1 MKKIMVIA
9 AMAVSVSAAA
19 QDTYQSAQIAG
30 DDLNGTARY
39 VGMGGA
45 MEALGADI
53 STMGTN
59 PAGIGLFRKS
69 QASVSGGLQ
78 VFGGNYENNSLN
90 SYLDGNKTTGSFD
103 QAGFVLSTKA
113 GHDSWINFG
122 FNYHKSKN
130 FNQLLSAINT
140 LNGASL
146 NKVSFN
152 KFKGVA
158 TDASDFYDPR
168 YSTVDWFNDMLV
180 NPYLEVE
187 DPNYI
192 PKDPKDPNDKEYI
205 YKNSFDSY
213 FHSQDFTQHQVQTGY
228 ISDYDFNIS
237 GNIHNR
243 IYLGLTFGIKD
254 VHYESRSLY
263 TETLLNYDKEL
274 DIDTDPMGTM
284 YLDDSRIITGTGFNV
299 KFGAIV
305 RPVEDSPFRIGAY
318 VHTPTWYKLTTS
330 NYTEMINEPI
340 EGKEAGRSS
349 EDILK
354 FRLNTPWLFGV
365 SLGHT
370 VGNIVA
376 LGATYE
382 YSDYGALDNRVI
394 DTDYYYD
401 YDYGYYY
408 DNESSY
414 SDKAMKRNT
423 EKSLKGVHTLRLGAE
438 VKVCPEVAL
447 RFGYNYV
454 SPKYQEYGC
463 RDTDIPS
470 QGVEFASTAAYT
482 NWNATNRFTCGIG
495 YAKGPFSVDVA
506 YKYSQTNGD
515 FYPFYDGIGTG
526 EYANN
531 PGATSV
537 SDKRHQLLMTLG
549 YRF

>member
-1 MKKIMVIA
+1 MKKIMTIA
-9 AMAVSVSAAA
+9 AMAVSISAAA
-19 QDTYQSAQIAG
+19 QDTYQSAQLAG

-69 QASVSGGLQ
+69 QVSISGGLQ
-78 VFGGNYENNSLN
+78 IFGGNYENNSLN

-103 QAGFVLSTKA
+103 QVGIVLSTKA
-113 GHDSWINFG
+113 GHDSYINFG
-122 FNYHKSKN
+122 FNFHKSKN
-130 FNQLLSAINT
+130 FNQLLAAANS
-140 LNGASL
+140 LNEASL

-152 KFKGVA
+152 KFKDVV
-158 TDASDFYDPR
+158 TDDKNFYDPS
-168 YSTVDWFNDMLV
+168 YSTVDWFNDQLM
-180 NPYLEVE
+180 NPYATDNEG
-187 DPNYI
+187 NYVS
-192 PKDPKDPNDKEYI
+192 
-205 YKNSFDSY
+205 SFNGY
-213 FHSQDFTQHQVQTGY
+213 FNAQDFTQHQVQTGY
-228 ISDYDFNIS
+228 IGDYDFNIS

-243 IYLGLTFGIKD
+243 VYLGLTFGIKD

-263 TETLLNYDKEL
+263 TENIFNEKDEYVIGD
-274 DIDTDPMGTM
+274 MF
-284 YLDDSRIITGTGFNV
+284 LDDSRIITGTGFNV
-299 KFGAIV
+299 KFGAIF
-305 RPVEDSPFRIGAY
+305 RPVDDSPFRIGAY
-318 VHTPTWYKLTTS
+318 IHTPTWYKLTTS
-330 NYTEMINEPI
+330 NYTEMTTYDIATDKI
-340 EGKEAGRSS
+340 YGKAS
-349 EDILK
+349 EDHLDFK
-354 FRLNTPWLFGV
+354 LNTPWLFGV
-365 SLGHT
+365 SVGHT
-370 VGNIVA
+370 VGNFLA

-394 DTDYYYD
+394 DNSYSYDYYYD
-401 YDYGYYY
+401 YYYG
-408 DNESSY
+408 NESSF

-423 EKSLKGVHTLRLGAE
+423 EKSLQGVHTLRLGAE
-438 VKVCPEVAL
+438 VKLCPEVAL
-447 RFGYNYV
+447 RVGYNYV
-454 SPKYQEYGC
+454 SPKYQTYGC

-482 NWNATNRFTCGIG
+482 NWKDTNRFTCGIG
-495 YAKGPFSVDVA
+495 YAKGSFSVDLA

-526 EYANN
+526 EYENN